1 MSEQPLI
8 HRIISDLLIP
18 EELLGRLIKRAPH
31 TYKVYKIPKKS
42 KGKRTI
48 AQPARETKYIQHWLI
63 NNTFELLPV
72 HEAATA
78 YTKGSSIKNNALKHV
93 SNEYIS
99 KFDFKDFFTSIKA
112 NHLESHIVK
121 HLGDCLD
128 EDDID
133 MILRLCC
140 IKPKGNGP
148 LCLSVGAPSSPL
160 LSNSIMYEFDT
171 LVTDW
176 CHKNGFIYTRYAD
189 DLTFSTNEKNV
200 CKNIEPTLRKI
211 IKGLEYPVLR
221 FNRKKTIHLSKKNQ
235 RRVTGLTLTNDGAVS
250 IGRTKKR
257 EISALIHKY
266 SLKLLED
273 NEIFRLQGLLGFV
286 TDVEPIF
293 MKKMKEKYGYELVKE
308 ILRVRKN

>member
-1 MSEQPLI
+1 VNKYPLI

-31 TYKVYKIPKKS
+31 TYKVYTIPKKS

-63 NNTFELLPV
+63 NNIFKLLPI

-99 KFDFKDFFTSIKA
+99 KFDFKDFFTSIKE
-112 NHLESHIVK
+112 NHLEKHIVK
-121 HLGDCLD
+121 HLGDSLD
-128 EDDID
+128 KGDID
-133 MILRLCC
+133 VVLRLCC
-140 IKPKGNGP
+140 IKPKGNGS

-171 LVTDW
+171 LVTNW
-176 CHKNGFIYTRYAD
+176 CHKNKFIYTRYAD
-189 DLTFSTNEKNV
+189 DLTFSTNEKNA
-200 CKNIEPTLRKI
+200 CKNIEPVLRKI
-211 IKGLEYPVLR
+211 IKKLEYPALR
-221 FNRKKTIHLSKKNQ
+221 FNLKKTIHLSKKNQ
-235 RRVTGLTLTNDGAVS
+235 RRVTGLILTNDGAVS

-257 EISALIHKY
+257 EISSLVHKY

-286 TDVEPIF
+286 ADVEPIF
-293 MKKMKEKYGYELVKE
+293 MKKMKDKYGIELVKE
-308 ILRVRKN
+308 ILKIRKD